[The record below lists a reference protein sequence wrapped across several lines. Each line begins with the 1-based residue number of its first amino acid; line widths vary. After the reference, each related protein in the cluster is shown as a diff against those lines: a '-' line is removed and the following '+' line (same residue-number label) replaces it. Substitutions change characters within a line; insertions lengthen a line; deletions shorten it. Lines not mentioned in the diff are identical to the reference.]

1 MKEFWWFKGIPRIF
15 RKDLL
20 GMVYAM
26 TADKMNKVLKI
37 HDHIEKKI
45 KIEEMIIINY
55 RVRRL

>member
-45 KIEEMIIINY
+45 KKKKK
-55 RVRRL
+55 